1 VNQDLQS
8 RIERMYSRDRA
19 IALLFVA
26 ALWIVI
32 IFVMLA
38 VSSHMGSGTVVT
50 VAWIAACIVGLFN
63 TAAII
68 AMIRHYAEDKQH
80 IYSIDIRH
88 LDAGR

>member
-1 VNQDLQS
+1 MNQDLQS

-26 ALWIVI
+26 VLWIVI
-32 IFVMLA
+32 IFVMLS
-38 VSSHMGSGTVVT
+38 VSSHMGSSSVVA

-68 AMIRHYAEDKQH
+68 AMIRHYAQDKQH